1 MKNSSYID
9 AQIALIP
16 DCGDDALYRLASY
29 LEIFDNLAPDTR
41 FSPEQRQTLEN
52 FILGWQAIPEKECE
66 GCQMDFPANQYVAV
80 GLDLGSAIELGD
92 SWRRGECL
100 PDVGHPAGD
109 RVSNRLNQMTNQS
122 QPIALDK

>member
-41 FSPEQRQTLEN
+41 FSPEQRQTIEN
-52 FILGWQAIPEKECE
+52 FIIGWQALPEEECVASE
-66 GCQMDFPANQYVAV
+66 WDFPENQYIAHGCDV
-80 GLDLGSAIELGD
+80 DTAIELSE
-92 SWRRGECL
+92 SWRRGEYL
-100 PDVGHPAGD
+100 PIAFGMPIDGI
-109 RVSNRLNQMTNQS
+109 NKKLNQMTNQ
-122 QPIALDK
+122 PIGLDK

>member
-41 FSPEQRQTLEN
+41 FSPEQRQTIEN
-52 FILGWQAIPEKECE
+52 FIIGWQAMPEDESE
-66 GCQMDFPANQYVAV
+66 EMDFPECQYVAN
-80 GLDLGSAIELGD
+80 GLEVETAQQLGETYRAGNIIE
-92 SWRRGECL
+92 
-100 PDVGHPAGD
+100 PVGHEVAD
-109 RVSNRLNQMTNQS
+109 RISNRLNQMQS
-122 QPIALDK
+122 ESQRFPLRK

>member
-41 FSPEQRQTLEN
+41 FSPEQRQTIEN
-52 FILGWQAIPEKECE
+52 FIIGWQAMPEDESE
-66 GCQMDFPANQYVAV
+66 EMDFPECQYVAV
-80 GLDLGSAIELGD
+80 GLDLERALELSE
-92 SWRRGECL
+92 SWRRGEFL
-100 PDVGHPAGD
+100 SHVGHEAAD
-109 RVSNRLNQMTNQS
+109 RVSDKLNQMTNQS
-122 QPIALDK
+122 QPIALGK